1 MNTKKQDLTRK
12 PETSPLMKPPN
23 EVDNN
28 GSPPVEDEVKRDN
41 TNKFATRRQ
50 ELGNF
55 LNKRI
60 NKDDSSKAQD
70 ASILPQ

>member
-1 MNTKKQDLTRK
+1 M
-12 PETSPLMKPPN
+12 SPLMKPPN

-60 NKDDSSKAQD
+60 NKDD
-70 ASILPQ
+70 